1 MFRNDRRGV
10 KWLVQISARVGIR
23 RYVLL
28 VEHEESNNAEFP
40 GDAEKQERKE
50 SNIAKF
56 YAGDAEMQHARMQW

>member
-1 MFRNDRRGV
+1 
-10 KWLVQISARVGIR
+10 
-23 RYVLL
+23 